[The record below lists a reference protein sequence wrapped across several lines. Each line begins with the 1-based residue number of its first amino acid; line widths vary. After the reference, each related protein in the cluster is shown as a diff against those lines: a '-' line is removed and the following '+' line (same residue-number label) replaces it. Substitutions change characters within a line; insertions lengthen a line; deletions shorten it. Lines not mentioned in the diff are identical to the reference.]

1 MEPIHEGTNQF
12 GTDVPR
18 VSMSF
23 AAFLASLKA
32 KDGPYHYLT
41 TQYASE
47 DDEGEEREG
56 EEGER
61 ITTLPPPTNALADD
75 FPRVPRVMG
84 NLALQQVNLWLGKSK
99 AGASSG
105 LVSTPHLPPSSPP
118 LTHT

>member
-47 DDEGEEREG
+47 DDEGG

-99 AGASSG
+99 HGASSG
-105 LVSTPHLPPSSPP
+105 LVSIPISLPPP
-118 LTHT
+118 LP